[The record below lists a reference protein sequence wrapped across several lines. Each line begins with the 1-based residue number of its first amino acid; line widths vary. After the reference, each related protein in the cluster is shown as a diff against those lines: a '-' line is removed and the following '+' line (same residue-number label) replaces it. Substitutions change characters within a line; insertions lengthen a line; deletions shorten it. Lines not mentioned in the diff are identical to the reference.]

1 LKPKSLMQRGRKVPR
16 YIARAFEFPPP
27 RAERG
32 SWTAVSKP
40 PYFSALA
47 IWPSI
52 GRWTGGGKFKSE
64 REIVVQESAGGMTPI
79 ANTPIPQSVRIIS
92 SRQPGGRA
100 ASTYH
105 PTAEESE
112 RQMVIAAAL
121 NEAGL
126 QWVDWISSRH
136 DPDLLFAGDG
146 RIFRVDNYAG
156 VPASQYLDHARPLID
171 LRDMAFELVV
181 APDEAMAW

>member
-1 LKPKSLMQRGRKVPR
+1 M
-16 YIARAFEFPPP
+16 
-27 RAERG
+27 
-32 SWTAVSKP
+32 
-40 PYFSALA
+40 
-47 IWPSI
+47 
-52 GRWTGGGKFKSE
+52 
-64 REIVVQESAGGMTPI
+64 QESAGGMTPI
-79 ANTPIPQSVRIIS
+79 ANTPFPQSVRIIS
-92 SRQPGGRA
+92 SRQSGGRA
-100 ASTYH
+100 ASAYQ

-112 RQMVIAAAL
+112 RQVALAAAL

-126 QWVDWISSRH
+126 QWVDWISSRQN
-136 DPDLLFAGDG
+136 PDLLFAGDG